1 MRGSRVGRATS
12 AVVGGMCAL
21 VVMTGCSASP
31 STAPGT
37 TPSGSGPSVTGSA
50 SSRSA
55 SSGPASSGPVA
66 LPAAQTAIEKRC
78 GSDAPDGVPQKSLTV
93 RSTDGVR
100 LRAVELGRGP
110 RGVVLLH
117 QAGEIGL
124 CGWWRYAGRL
134 AGDGFHV
141 IAYDLRCRGES
152 SCPEG
157 KIRPGAIA
165 DTRAV
170 VGALRDRGARKV
182 ALVGASYGGAIAIGA
197 ASEVQVDSVVAL
209 SAALYDLDLGGGL
222 TARKAVAK
230 IRVPVLFAVAPD
242 DPDSPI
248 RTDRYL
254 LSKARRGIVTFTELP
269 AGVGHGWD
277 VVATPDGSGE
287 WSAFSAEL
295 IDFLGEQLG

>member
-1 MRGSRVGRATS
+1 
-12 AVVGGMCAL
+12 MCAL
-21 VVMTGCSASP
+21 VVLAGCSDSS
-31 STAPGT
+31 STASGT

-50 SSRSA
+50 SSGS
-55 SSGPASSGPVA
+55 ASSGPVA
-66 LPAAQTAIEKRC
+66 LPDAQTAIEKRC
-78 GSDAPDGVPQKSLTV
+78 GTDAPDGVPQKSLTV

-117 QAGEIGL
+117 QTGEIGL
-124 CGWWRYAGRL
+124 CGWWRYAGHL
-134 AGDGFHV
+134 AEGGFHV
-141 IAYDLRCRGES
+141 VAYDLRCRGES

-157 KIRPGAIA
+157 KIRPGAIS

-170 VGALRDRGARKV
+170 VGTLRDRGARKV

-197 ASEVQVDSVVAL
+197 ASEVKVDAAVAL
-209 SAALYDLDLGGGL
+209 SAAFYDLDLGGGQ

-230 IRVPVLFAVAPD
+230 VRVPVLFAVSPD

-248 RTDRYL
+248 RTDRYV
-254 LSKARRGIVTFTELP
+254 LSRARRGIVTFTELP

-277 VVATPDGSGE
+277 VVARSDGSGE